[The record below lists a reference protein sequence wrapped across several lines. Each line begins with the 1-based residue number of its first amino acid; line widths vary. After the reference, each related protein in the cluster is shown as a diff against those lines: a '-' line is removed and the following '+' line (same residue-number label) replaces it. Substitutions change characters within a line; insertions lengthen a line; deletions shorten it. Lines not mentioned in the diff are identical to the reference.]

1 MDEDGKPYD
10 GQFRGMRNIRRLAD
24 IPDRRQ
30 REAVERGLELGLE
43 AAPSVNDRTI
53 STFARGQQ
61 PAFAGINTFRK
72 APYLEDVHEIGRHE
86 VAVLGAPFDM
96 GTTYRAGCRF
106 GPQAI
111 RRISALYD
119 SYSVELAVD
128 LEEELDLVDLGDVF
142 VIPSNIEKSFDQI
155 DRAVSYI
162 VGEGVFPVV
171 LGGDHSITLAELR
184 ALHRRHGPLALVHLD
199 AHGDTWH
206 EYFGQ
211 RYYHGTT
218 FRRAAEEGVIDPSAS
233 VQAGMRGSLY
243 GPGDISAARELGF
256 TVLSTREL
264 RELGAPAFGDLVR
277 SRVGGRPAFLSFDV
291 DFCDPAFAPGTGTP
305 EIGGPTTTEA
315 LEFVRA
321 LRGVGLAG
329 CDVVEVA
336 PPYDSP
342 GQPTALLG
350 ATIAWEAICLHARA
364 HAAVA
369 EARG

>member
-1 MDEDGKPYD
+1 MSGRYAPADAFRHPRFSGVRTYMRLPYVTD
-10 GQFRGMRNIRRLAD
+10 
-24 IPDRRQ
+24 
-30 REAVERGLELGLE
+30 
-43 AAPSVNDRTI
+43 
-53 STFARGQQ
+53 
-61 PAFAGINTFRK
+61 
-72 APYLEDVHEIGRHE
+72 LEDVD
-86 VAVLGAPFDM
+86 VAVMGLPFDTATSFRS
-96 GTTYRAGCRF
+96 GARF
-106 GPQAI
+106 GPEAI
-111 RRISALYD
+111 RSASSLLRAYNPEQRVD
-119 SYSVELAVD
+119 IFAHLSAVD
-128 LEEELDLVDLGDVF
+128 AGDLPIAPGDTESTYALAEEGLARF
-142 VIPSNIEKSFDQI
+142 VG
-155 DRAVSYI
+155 A
-162 VGEGVFPVV
+162 GVLPVV

-218 FRRAAEEGVIDPSAS
+218 FRRAAEEGVIDPAAS

-243 GPGDISAARELGF
+243 GPEDITAARDLGF

-264 RELGAPAFGDLVR
+264 RELGPAAFGDLVR
-277 SRVGGRPAFLSFDV
+277 ARANGRPAFLSFDV

-305 EIGGPTTTEA
+305 EIGGPSTSEA

-321 LRGVGLAG
+321 LRGVRLVG

-350 ATIAWEAICLHARA
+350 ATIAWEAISLHALARA
-364 HAAVA
+364 AAT
-369 EARG
+369 EAAR

>member
-1 MDEDGKPYD
+1 MTGRYAPADAFRNPRFSGIRTFMRLPYVTDLDGVD
-10 GQFRGMRNIRRLAD
+10 A
-24 IPDRRQ
+24 
-30 REAVERGLELGLE
+30 
-43 AAPSVNDRTI
+43 
-53 STFARGQQ
+53 
-61 PAFAGINTFRK
+61 
-72 APYLEDVHEIGRHE
+72 
-86 VAVLGAPFDM
+86 AVLGLPFDTATSFRS
-96 GTTYRAGCRF
+96 GARF
-106 GPQAI
+106 GPEAI
-111 RRISALYD
+111 RSASSLLRPYNPEQEVD
-119 SYSVELAVD
+119 IFAHLSVVDGGDLPMAPGDTEATYGLA
-128 LEEELDLVDLGDVF
+128 EEGLAAYV
-142 VIPSNIEKSFDQI
+142 
-155 DRAVSYI
+155 AA
-162 VGEGVFPVV
+162 GVFPVV

-184 ALHRRHGPLALVHLD
+184 ALHRRLGPLALVHLD

-321 LRGVGLAG
+321 LRGIGLAG

-364 HAAVA
+364 RAAVA
-369 EARG
+369 EVRP

>member
-1 MDEDGKPYD
+1 MRLPYVTD
-10 GQFRGMRNIRRLAD
+10 
-24 IPDRRQ
+24 
-30 REAVERGLELGLE
+30 LEG
-43 AAPSVNDRTI
+43 VD
-53 STFARGQQ
+53 
-61 PAFAGINTFRK
+61 
-72 APYLEDVHEIGRHE
+72 
-86 VAVLGAPFDM
+86 VAVLGLPFDTATSFRS
-96 GTTYRAGCRF
+96 GARF
-106 GPQAI
+106 GPEAI
-111 RRISALYD
+111 RSASSLLRPYNPEQD
-119 SYSVELAVD
+119 VDIFAHLSAVD
-128 LEEELDLVDLGDVF
+128 AGDLPIAPGDTEATYALAEEGLAPF
-142 VIPSNIEKSFDQI
+142 V
-155 DRAVSYI
+155 AA
-162 VGEGVFPVV
+162 GVFPVV

-243 GPGDISAARELGF
+243 GPEDITAARELGF
-256 TVLSTREL
+256 KVLSTREL
-264 RELGAPAFGDLVR
+264 REVGPEGFADAVR
-277 SRVGGRPAFLSFDV
+277 FRVGGRPAFLSFDV

-305 EIGGPTTTEA
+305 EIGGPSTSEA

-321 LRGVGLAG
+321 LRGIHLAG

-350 ATIAWEAICLHARA
+350 ATIAWEAISLHAVARA
-364 HAAVA
+364 ADAA
-369 EARG
+369 EARR